1 LLSLNLSGQ
10 SVSDAAFRRLAL
22 DALQQAGAAVCSR
35 LCLEITETAAI
46 GNMAEATAFIGQL
59 HALGVRVALDDFGA
73 GSASFGYLKQLPVDL
88 LKIDG
93 QFVQSLMDDPL
104 DEAAVR
110 AFVDVA
116 RVLKLQTVAEF
127 VDRPALL
134 PRLRELG
141 VDWAQGYLLHRPE
154 PLKRLLGL
162 GMQD

>member
-1 LLSLNLSGQ
+1 
-10 SVSDAAFRRLAL
+10 
-22 DALQQAGAAVCSR
+22 
-35 LCLEITETAAI
+35 I

-59 HALGVRVALDDFGA
+59 HALGLRVALDDFGA

-93 QFVQSLMDDPL
+93 QFVQNLLDDPL

-134 PRLRELG
+134 PRLREL
-141 VDWAQGYLLHRPE
+141 
-154 PLKRLLGL
+154 
-162 GMQD
+162 